1 MTIHL
6 PPDVENSIVA
16 AVHSG
21 HFASADE
28 AMDKAARLLLRD
40 IEQTKLRQGQAGKA
54 AKRAKPAQPQKK
66 PLTRAQ
72 FDQQLVELGLMS
84 HIPNTAAYFD
94 DPDDEPIPIKG
105 EPLSE
110 TVIRER
116 R

>member
-6 PPDVENSIVA
+6 PQDVENAIVA

-21 HFASADE
+21 HFASPDDAVV
-28 AMDKAARLLLRD
+28 AAWRVF
-40 IEQTKLRQGQAGKA
+40 EQTKLRQGQPGKTT
-54 AKRAKPAQPQKK
+54 KRAKPAPQQKK

-72 FDQQLVELGLMS
+72 FDQQLVELGLMT
-84 HIPNTAAYFD
+84 HIPNTDAYVD
-94 DPDDEPIPIKG
+94 DPDDEPIPIRG

>member
-6 PPDVENSIVA
+6 PQDVENSIGA
-16 AVHSG
+16 AVDSG
-21 HFASADE
+21 HFASPDDAVV
-28 AMDKAARLLLRD
+28 AAWRVF
-40 IEQTKLRQGQAGKA
+40 EQTKLRQGQPGTT
-54 AKRAKPAQPQKK
+54 AKRAKPARQKK

-72 FDQQLVELGLMS
+72 FDQQLVELGLMT
-84 HIPNTAAYFD
+84 HIPNTDAYID
-94 DPDDEPIPIKG
+94 DPDDEPIPIRG

>member
-6 PPDVENSIVA
+6 PKDVESSIVA

-21 HFASADE
+21 LFASVDE

-40 IEQTKLRQGQAGKA
+40 MEQAKRGHRPA
-54 AKRAKPAQPQKK
+54 AKTTKRAKAADQKK

-72 FDQQLVELGLMS
+72 FDQQLVELGLMT
-84 HIPNTAAYFD
+84 HIPNTAAYID
-94 DPDDEPIPIKG
+94 DPDDEPIPIRG
-105 EPLSE
+105 EPLSD

>member
-6 PPDVENSIVA
+6 PKDIERSIVA

-21 HFASADE
+21 YFASVDE

-40 IEQTKLRQGQAGKA
+40 MEQTKPRPRQTT
-54 AKRAKPAQPQKK
+54 KRAKPAQQKKK

-72 FDQQLVELGLMS
+72 FDQHLVELGLMT
-84 HIPNTAAYFD
+84 HIPNTAAYVD
-94 DPDDEPIPIKG
+94 DPDDEPIPIRG